1 MRHIS
6 FTGLRTPL
14 ILSLL
19 VLMLLTQL
27 TFVTGS
33 VSSSKSSPVQISDI
47 GSLSFENILEH
58 VETLSGFGSRVVG
71 YDGFFEAADYIKAY
85 WSSLGFE
92 VREEK
97 FDMVTPIVEDCSIK
111 VETGDGTILEF
122 EAYPLWPNH
131 VNPCPYTSPEEGDRL
146 IYVEGGIPEDF
157 DGSNPKEAFVLME
170 FNNRWYWKNAALF
183 GAKGIIFL
191 EPEETTGIQAIQK
204 VFSIPINFPRLYVR
218 GQTASYLKNLVKQ
231 RGEVKIWVNSKMKWE
246 QKKVSNIIAVIEGS
260 NPDTRDKVAVIGAY
274 YDSWSIVPQLS
285 PGATDS
291 IGISFLLELGRLLKD
306 TPPERTVW
314 LVAFAGHYQGLAG
327 GREFME
333 KHFDE
338 LASKLEMMLSVDLA
352 SESDILA
359 VYATGSMY
367 GYLQPQTLLARYSR
381 WLGDIFSKW
390 KPAIESAMGEE
401 YHVIN
406 GVTWSDPNWI
416 RSSRP
421 FEPFPIYF
429 EAEIFTE
436 ACYGGG
442 LGFVTTNTFKI
453 YQYTPLDTVD
463 KLIQD
468 NIRKQVSFLWPILY
482 NCVNMEVT
490 YFLAPK
496 RIATDWGLITLTIQL
511 ATYDKITDWFRS
523 YYHEDAIFLVSV
535 SGISSSQQQVVY
547 AGFSAPSSIGSLRSA
562 VVQGVT
568 VGLFASSSGVSQG
581 QVQQGSLATPLGFT
595 MVAKPDAQGQVVI
608 KGIRPLTGID
618 VQAYVIDPET
628 GKILCATDTGPFGT
642 TKLRYGGLFGQAAAA
657 AAPTLTA
664 GMEALVYLAASG
676 EGARSFN
683 LFAPPWWR
691 YVPIINVSSIAILGL
706 IDPVN
711 IKDAAGLTLEVYNFI
726 SHSYLI
732 WRDTLS
738 PWPETMAFIQPDV
751 PVEILIKSGGRIVA
765 ILNNASSKYPEGQG
779 YLLKHGETKILTMFD
794 AVDSVFYLAQ
804 ARAGFLMERMSANP
818 KLVLHLEKMNSFR
831 KASEEDLQNGKLG
844 EFYSLSIACWQYAL
858 HAYLSSFELTYD
870 VVNTAS
876 FFFFL
881 SAAFIIL
888 VARLIARR
896 EAGVKRM
903 MYIIALFLVVNVLLG
918 LIHPGYA
925 ISSNIWM
932 LINGLAIILF
942 SILLVYV
949 VIDEFNDAVKSIS
962 QSILGYHKS
971 DIERNSFIFSAFSI
985 GVENLKKRY
994 IRTALTL
1001 STIIITVLAMT
1012 MFTTMGLVVTSYK
1025 TELGTMPAYTGFLI
1039 KKPLPDII
1047 NVPLSELY
1055 MMGINDIASQGLGEF
1070 QACPRTWIYPPGM
1083 KMFVT
1088 WANATKSSIRA
1099 ILGITPEEA
1108 KLLEPALSSGTTFM
1122 EGAERVALVS
1132 SGLASQ
1138 LSEDLGIEVKVGT
1151 SISVYGMP
1159 VTVVGILDDELS
1171 KSVFKDLDGGDFVPL
1186 NPTSSLTSGAPV
1198 YLDVKEVL
1206 IVPYDFARN
1215 IFNAQ
1220 PNIIVLHSGTSIKTE
1235 DLGQRAYDL
1244 ALILPF
1250 DIFFGSMQ
1258 HESSGKVATRDVY
1271 LISGTENMLVPLTIS
1286 ALTILSMM
1294 LSAVYERTKEIT
1306 TLSTLGLSPRH
1317 IGSIFLIES
1326 IALAFIGSFIG
1337 YITGAGV
1344 MTLLWRLNMFP
1355 KELIPNV
1362 SSGVIIIVMGVI
1374 ILVTVLS
1381 SVYPIVRASKLA
1393 TPSLLRKWQIGSK
1406 PVEDRWSVALP
1417 FNATTSETLGVLEFL
1432 AEYFE
1437 ASSSTSGRAGLFI
1450 LLKPAE
1456 IIQEDNRKILKV
1468 QLQLSPFD
1476 AGIIQNLEVVCQ
1488 RIGTDRYGFGILINR
1503 LLGTENLWVTANKN
1517 LLSELR
1523 KQFLFWR
1530 ALGVSDKAKYIERG
1544 ERRQS
1549 TSKE

>member
-1 MRHIS
+1 M
-6 FTGLRTPL
+6 
-14 ILSLL
+14 LSLL
-19 VLMLLTQL
+19 ILMLLTQQL
-27 TFVTGS
+27 IFATGS
-33 VSSSKSSPVQISDI
+33 ISSSKSSPVQISDI
-47 GSLSFENILEH
+47 SSLNFENVLEH
-58 VETLSGFGSRVVG
+58 IETLSGFSSRVVG
-71 YDGFFEAADYIKAY
+71 YDGFFEAANYIKAY
-85 WSSLGFE
+85 WSSLGLE

-97 FDMVTPIVEDCSIK
+97 FEIVTPVVENCSIK
-111 VETGDGTILEF
+111 VETGDGVILEL

-131 VNPCPYTSPEEGDRL
+131 VNPCPYTSPGEGDRL
-146 IYVEGGIPEDF
+146 IYVEGGLPEDF
-157 DGSNPKEAFVLME
+157 DGSNPKDAFVLME

-191 EPEETTGIQAIQK
+191 EPEDTSGIQAIQK

-218 GQTASYLKNLVKQ
+218 GQSASLLKNLVKQ
-231 RGEVKIWVNSKMKWE
+231 RGEVKIWINSQMKWK
-246 QKKVSNIIAVIEGS
+246 QKTVSNIIAVIEGS
-260 NPDTRDKVAVIGAY
+260 DPDMSAKVAVIGAY

-306 TPPERTVW
+306 TPPKRTVW
-314 LVAFAGHYQGLAG
+314 LVAFAGHYYGLAG

-333 KHFDE
+333 RHFDE
-338 LASKLEMMLSVDLA
+338 LGSKLEMMLSVDLA

-367 GYLQPQTLLARYSR
+367 GYLQPQTLVSRYND
-381 WLGDIFSKW
+381 WLRDIFTKW
-390 KPAIESAMGEE
+390 KPAVENATGEV

-406 GVTWSDPNWI
+406 GVGWNYPSWI
-416 RSSRP
+416 SSSRP

-442 LGFVTTNTFKI
+442 LGFVTTNSFKI
-453 YQYTPLDTVD
+453 YQYTPFDTFN

-468 NIRKQVSFLWPILY
+468 NIRKQVSFLWPIMY
-482 NCVNMEVT
+482 NSVNMAVT

-523 YYHEDAIFLVSV
+523 FSHEDAIFLVSV
-535 SGISSSQQQVVY
+535 GGVSSSQQQVVV
-547 AGFSAPSSIGSLRSA
+547 AGFSAPPSIGSLRSA

-581 QVQQGSLATPLGFT
+581 QVQQGALATPLGFT
-595 MVAKPDAQGQVVI
+595 MVVKPDAQGQVVI

-642 TKLRYGGLFGQAAAA
+642 TKLRYGGLFGQAGAAS
-657 AAPTLTA
+657 APTLTA

-683 LFAPPWWR
+683 LYAPPWFR

-711 IKDAAGLTLEVYNFI
+711 IRDAAGLTLEVYNFI
-726 SHSYLI
+726 SHSFLI

-738 PWPETMAFIQPDV
+738 PWPETMAFVQPGV
-751 PVEILIKSGGRIVA
+751 PVEILVKRGGRIVA

-779 YLLKHGETKILTMFD
+779 YVLEHGEMKVLTMFD
-794 AVDSVFYLAQ
+794 AVDSLFYLAQ

-831 KASEEDLQNGKLG
+831 KTSEEGLQDGKLG

-858 HAYLSSFELTYD
+858 NAYLSSFELTYD

-881 SAAFIIL
+881 SAAFVIL

-903 MYIIALFLVVNVLLG
+903 MYIIALFLVVNVVLG

-942 SILLVYV
+942 SVLLVYV
-949 VIDEFNDAVKSIS
+949 VVDEFNDAVKSIS

-994 IRTALTL
+994 IRTGLTL

-1012 MFTTMGLVVTSYK
+1012 MFTTMGLVITSYK
-1025 TELGTMPAYTGFLI
+1025 TELGMPTYTGFLL
-1039 KKPLPDII
+1039 KRSMPDVI

-1055 MMGINDIASQGLGEF
+1055 MLGVNDITSQGLGEF
-1070 QACPRTWIYPPGM
+1070 QACPRAWIYPSGR
-1083 KMFVT
+1083 KMFVA
-1088 WANATKSSIRA
+1088 WSGETKSSIRA
-1099 ILGITPEEA
+1099 ILGITPAEA

-1132 SGLASQ
+1132 KDLASQ
-1138 LSEDLGIEVKVGT
+1138 LSEDLGVEVKIGT
-1151 SISVYGMP
+1151 SINVYGIP
-1159 VTVVGILDDELS
+1159 ITVVGILDDEVSTSL
-1171 KSVFKDLDGGDFVPL
+1171 FKDLDGGSFMPL
-1186 NPTSSLTSGAPV
+1186 DPIASGTSGAPV
-1198 YLDVKEVL
+1198 PLAVREVL

-1215 IFNAQ
+1215 VFNAQ
-1220 PNIIVLHSGTSIKTE
+1220 PNVIVLRSDAAIKVE

-1250 DIFFGSMQ
+1250 DIFFGSTQ
-1258 HESSGKVATRDVY
+1258 YGSSGKVATRGVY

-1294 LSAVYERTKEIT
+1294 LSAVYERTREIT

-1337 YITGAGV
+1337 YITGAGI

-1374 ILVTVLS
+1374 ILVTILS
-1381 SVYPIVRASKLA
+1381 SVYPIVKASKLA

-1437 ASSSTSGRAGLFI
+1437 ASASTSGRAGLFL

-1456 IIQEDNRKILKV
+1456 IIQEDNRKILRV
-1468 QLQLSPFD
+1468 NLQLSPFD

-1488 RIGTDRYGFGILINR
+1488 KIGTDRYGFGILINR

-1530 ALGVSDKAKYIERG
+1530 ALSVNDKAKYIEKG
-1544 ERRQS
+1544 EKRQS
-1549 TSKE
+1549 GGKEG